1 MPDDDCLT
9 SGSLVRLD
17 AQLPNEIPKARNKD
31 KDKTFG
37 NSSVFI

>member
-1 MPDDDCLT
+1 MPDDDCFT
-9 SGSLVRLD
+9 SGSLLGL
-17 AQLPNEIPKARNKD
+17 AAKLPNEIARAKSKD